1 MTELFGKRPG
11 QAKAARPVAAAL
23 SYTRGEAGAPRVIAT
38 GRGAL
43 AERILALAFEN
54 GVKVREDAD
63 LAELLASVDV
73 GCEIPTEALV
83 AVAEIIAYLY
93 RVNGQMKEEPGW
105 N

>member
-1 MTELFGKRPG
+1 MTELFGKRP
-11 QAKAARPVAAAL
+11 VAAAL
-23 SYTRGEAGAPRVIAT
+23 SYKKGDAGAPRVMAT

-63 LAELLASVDV
+63 LAELLSSVDV
-73 GCEIPTEALV
+73 GCEIPTEALI

-93 RVNGQMKEEPGW
+93 RLNGQMKEGPGW
-105 N
+105 SQSN

>member
-1 MTELFGKRPG
+1 M
-11 QAKAARPVAAAL
+11 
-23 SYTRGEAGAPRVIAT
+23 
-38 GRGAL
+38 

-73 GCEIPTEALV
+73 GCEIPTEALI

-93 RVNGQMKEEPGW
+93 RLNGQMKEHAGW
-105 N
+105 NQTN

>member
-1 MTELFGKRPG
+1 MSDPPKR
-11 QAKAARPVAAAL
+11 RPVAAAL
-23 SYTRGEAGAPRVIAT
+23 SYKRGESQAPRVIAT

-43 AERILALAFEN
+43 AARIVDLAFEN

-63 LAELLASVDV
+63 LAELLASVDA
-73 GCEIPTEALV
+73 GCEIPTEALI

-93 RVNGQMKEEPGW
+93 RANGLVKEGRAW